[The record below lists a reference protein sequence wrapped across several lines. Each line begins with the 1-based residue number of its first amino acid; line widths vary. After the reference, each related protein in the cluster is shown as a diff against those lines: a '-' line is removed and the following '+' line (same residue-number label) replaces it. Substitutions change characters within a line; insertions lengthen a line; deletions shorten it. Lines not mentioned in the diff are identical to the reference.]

1 MSMNQKQF
9 AILIVVAMVTGLAGG
24 STSSWLLMGKPAF
37 AQKTTPQVKVIR
49 AEKFELVDKGG
60 HEHGSLE
67 IGPDG
72 NPAFVLYD
80 VDHHSRVVLDL
91 MANGNAR
98 LFLSDQE
105 GKIRSVLGLQ
115 IDGSPFLHLKDEN
128 RQIIWA
134 VP

>member
-1 MSMNQKQF
+1 MNQKQF
-9 AILIVVAMVTGLAGG
+9 ALFGAVAVMTGLAGG
-24 STSSWLLMGKPAF
+24 AVSSWLLTGKPAF
-37 AQKTTPQVKVIR
+37 AQKTTPHEKVIQ
-49 AEKFELVDKGG
+49 AEKFELVDKEG
-60 HEHGSLE
+60 HEHGSLA
-67 IGPDG
+67 ISPDG

-134 VP
+134 AP